1 MNWQDEGYIV
11 SKKKFRENALILEVF
26 TKNFGKVSGIV
37 YGGTSRK
44 IKNYLQLA
52 NKIFVIFSSKSDN
65 KLGYF
70 KTELIEAISPKYFND
85 QKKIICLNSLSS
97 IIKILLPENEVQ
109 KKIYNSLDI
118 FFNKF
123 EEKNWPLYYL
133 NWEIDLIHD
142 LGFGFN
148 LDANEVSNIKEKK
161 ILDIKIDSID
171 YKVPSFIILKNFKD
185 TNVKDISN
193 GLNFSRNLMENK
205 FFFPNNLRF
214 PYSRKLLEEKIL

>member
-11 SKKKFRENALILEVF
+11 GKKKFRENAIVLEVF

-52 NKIFVIFSSKSDN
+52 NKIFVIFNSKADN

-85 QKKIICLNSLSS
+85 QKKTICLNSLSS

-109 KKIYNSLDI
+109 KQIYESIDI

-133 NWEIDLIHD
+133 NWEINLIHD
-142 LGFGFN
+142 LGFGFSIDSN
-148 LDANEVSNIKEKK
+148 KYSSTDENKLLNIKVDDIEYK
-161 ILDIKIDSID
+161 I
-171 YKVPSFIILKNFKD
+171 PSFILFKNFTNANIKD
-185 TNVKDISN
+185 VSD

-205 FFFPNNLRF
+205 FFVPNNLRF

>member
-148 LDANEVSNIKEKK
+148 LDANKVSNIKEKK

>member
-11 SKKKFRENALILEVF
+11 AKKKFRENAIILEVF

-44 IKNYLQLA
+44 IKNHLQLS
-52 NKIFVIFSSKSDN
+52 NKIFVIYNSKADN
-65 KLGYF
+65 RLGYF
-70 KTELIEAISPKYFND
+70 RTELIEAISPKYFND
-85 QKKIICLNSLSS
+85 QKKTICLNSLSS

-109 KKIYNSLDI
+109 KKIYQSLDI
-118 FFNKF
+118 FFNKL

-133 NWEIDLIHD
+133 NWEIDLIRD

-148 LDANEVSNIKEKK
+148 VDSNKLSTSEEKK
-161 ILDIKIDSID
+161 IFNIKVDD
-171 YKVPSFIILKNFKD
+171 VEYKVPSFIISKNFEN
-185 TNVKDISN
+185 TNMQDVCN

-205 FFFPNNLRF
+205 FFVPNNLRF

>member
-11 SKKKFRENALILEVF
+11 AKKKFRENAIILEVF

-52 NKIFVIFSSKSDN
+52 NKIFVVFNSKGDN

-85 QKKIICLNSLSS
+85 QKKTICLNSLSS

-109 KKIYNSLDI
+109 KKIYNSLNA

-123 EEKNWPLYYL
+123 EEKKWLLYYL

-148 LDANEVSNIKEKK
+148 VDSNKTYNTEEKK
-161 ILDIKIDSID
+161 ILNIKVDNIE
-171 YKVPSFIILKNFKD
+171 YKIPSFIISKNFND
-185 TNVKDISN
+185 TNSQDIYN
-193 GLNFSRNLMENK
+193 GLSFSRNLMENK
-205 FFFPNNLRF
+205 FFVPNNLRF

>member
-1 MNWQDEGYIV
+1 MNWEDEGYIV
-11 SKKKFRENALILEVF
+11 NKTRFRENALILEVF

-52 NKIFVIFSSKSDN
+52 NKIFVVFNSKGDN

-85 QKKIICLNSLSS
+85 QKKTICLNSLSS

-109 KKIYNSLDI
+109 KKIYNSLNA

-123 EEKNWPLYYL
+123 EEKKWLLYYL

-142 LGFGFN
+142 LGFGFKIDLKKYPN
-148 LDANEVSNIKEKK
+148 KEDKKIFNIK
-161 ILDIKIDSID
+161 LDNVD
-171 YKVPSFIILKNFKD
+171 YKVPHFIIFKNYK
-185 TNVKDISN
+185 NQNIQDIYN
-193 GLNFSRNLMENK
+193 GLNFSRSLMENK
-205 FFFPNNLRF
+205 FFIPNNIRF
-214 PYSRKLLEEKIL
+214 PYSRRLFEKKFL

>member
-1 MNWQDEGYIV
+1 MNWQDEGYII

-44 IKNYLQLA
+44 IKNYLQIA
-52 NKIFVIFSSKSDN
+52 NKIFVVFNSKSEN

-85 QKKIICLNSLSS
+85 QKKTLCLNSLSS

-109 KKIYNSLDI
+109 KKIYDSVDI

-123 EEKNWPLYYL
+123 EEKNWLLYYL

-142 LGFGFN
+142 LGFGFS
-148 LDANEVSNIKEKK
+148 LDPKKFKEKK
-161 ILDIKIDSID
+161 ILNVKVDNIEYKI
-171 YKVPSFIILKNFKD
+171 PTFIISKNFNE
-185 TNVKDISN
+185 TNLQDISS
-193 GLNFSRNLMENK
+193 GLSFSRNLMDNK
-205 FFFPNNLRF
+205 FFLPNNLRF

>member
-133 NWEIDLIHD
+133 NWEINLIHD

-148 LDANEVSNIKEKK
+148 LDANKVSDIKEKK

-171 YKVPSFIILKNFKD
+171 YKVPSFIILKNFRN
-185 TNVKDISN
+185 TNIKDIFN

-205 FFFPNNLRF
+205 FFLPNNLRF

>member
-11 SKKKFRENALILEVF
+11 SKKKFRENAIILEVF

-52 NKIFVIFSSKSDN
+52 NKIFVIFNSKADN

-85 QKKIICLNSLSS
+85 QKKTICLNSLSS

-109 KKIYNSLDI
+109 KKIYDSVDI

-123 EEKNWPLYYL
+123 EEENWLLYYL

-148 LDANEVSNIKEKK
+148 IESNKTYNTEEKK
-161 ILDIKIDSID
+161 IINIKVDNIE
-171 YKVPSFIILKNFKD
+171 YKIPSFIISKNFND
-185 TNVKDISN
+185 TNSQDIYN
-193 GLNFSRNLMENK
+193 GLSFSRNLMENK
-205 FFFPNNLRF
+205 FFVPNNLRF